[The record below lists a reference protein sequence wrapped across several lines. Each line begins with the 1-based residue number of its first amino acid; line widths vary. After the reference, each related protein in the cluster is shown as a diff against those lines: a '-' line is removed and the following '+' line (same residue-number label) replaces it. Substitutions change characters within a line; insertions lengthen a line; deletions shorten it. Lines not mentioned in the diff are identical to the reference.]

1 MIRGRLWV
9 GLLFITG
16 LGGCTV
22 GPNYHSPAVPL
33 PDTWSELPEAGVTAQ
48 PVGEMQWW
56 TTFQDPLLDSLIERA
71 VAANFDLRIAQ
82 GRLREA
88 RALRVAIAADAWPT
102 INTGGAYS
110 RRRRSE
116 NIAGFTSTTSNGS
129 SSSGSVLESNLF
141 QTDFDAT
148 WELDLFG
155 RVRRAVEA
163 ADADVGAAEENRR
176 DVLVTLLAEVA
187 RNYVE
192 LRGLQR
198 ELTVANNNVQ
208 IQQKTTE
215 LTQERFRS
223 GLTSRLDVTQAQA
236 QLATT
241 QSQVPL
247 IESAAR
253 QTIHRLGV
261 LLGQVPESLLEDL
274 GPERPI
280 PTVPVK
286 VEIGVPSELLRRRP
300 DVRRAERELAAAT
313 ARVGVATADLFPRVF
328 LSSNI
333 VGLQSASISD
343 LALASSR
350 FWTAGPTI
358 SWPIFDAGRIR
369 ARIEVQN
376 AREEQNLAQYEKT
389 VMTSLEEVENA
400 LVAYTRE
407 QVRRQAL
414 LEAVDANIQAVELA
428 NERYIKGL
436 GDFLSV
442 LDTQRSLYSTEEQLA
457 QSEQS
462 VAANLI
468 ALYKA
473 VGGGWEMPPQI
484 Q

>member
-1 MIRGRLWV
+1 M
-9 GLLFITG
+9 
-16 LGGCTV
+16 
-22 GPNYHSPAVPL
+22 
-33 PDTWSELPEAGVTAQ
+33 
-48 PVGEMQWW
+48 
-56 TTFQDPLLDSLIERA
+56 
-71 VAANFDLRIAQ
+71 
-82 GRLREA
+82 
-88 RALRVAIAADAWPT
+88 
-102 INTGGAYS
+102 
-110 RRRRSE
+110 
-116 NIAGFTSTTSNGS
+116 
-129 SSSGSVLESNLF
+129 
-141 QTDFDAT
+141 
-148 WELDLFG
+148 
-155 RVRRAVEA
+155 
-163 ADADVGAAEENRR
+163 
-176 DVLVTLLAEVA
+176 
-187 RNYVE
+187 
-192 LRGLQR
+192 
-198 ELTVANNNVQ
+198 
-208 IQQKTTE
+208 
-215 LTQERFRS
+215 
-223 GLTSRLDVTQAQA
+223 
-236 QLATT
+236 
-241 QSQVPL
+241 
-247 IESAAR
+247 
-253 QTIHRLGV
+253 
-261 LLGQVPESLLEDL
+261 
-274 GPERPI
+274 
-280 PTVPVK
+280 
-286 VEIGVPSELLRRRP
+286 PSELLRRRP

-389 VMTSLEEVENA
+389 VITSLEEVENA
-400 LVAYTRE
+400 LVAYTRSKCVAKRSS
-407 QVRRQAL
+407 Q
-414 LEAVDANIQAVELA
+414 AVDANIQAVELA